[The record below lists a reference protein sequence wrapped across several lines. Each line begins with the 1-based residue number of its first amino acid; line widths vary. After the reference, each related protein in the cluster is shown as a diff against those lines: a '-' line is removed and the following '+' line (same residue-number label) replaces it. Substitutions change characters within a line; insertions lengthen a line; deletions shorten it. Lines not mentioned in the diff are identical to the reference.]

1 MQEPMSELP
10 QRDGES
16 EAKRP
21 AAPRGVSELWLI
33 LPVSIL
39 ALSAGAALARLA
51 PNFKWESLPILA
63 AAIAT
68 ALFALLLNRRL
79 LRTTALPEQEAIGEG
94 MRQLLDSA
102 GPGVVAM
109 DLDARLVYCNPSAV
123 RLLGYPVTELAER
136 WGTME
141 LLAPGE
147 GDRLL
152 GEMQKLCH
160 VKLNPETTPAG
171 RMAAYLACL
180 RTLSPSTVPTFD
192 THVIRK
198 DGAQVPVTL
207 HVSALRDTVGELTG
221 MVAVG
226 VDQSAILHREQAQ
239 RESQERYRDLFE
251 NSSEMIATLSPAAQ
265 FLYANPA
272 WKRCFGVDYTALLS
286 LNSFEDL
293 FKGGTRA
300 EVVALFRRALDGEM
314 VERAP
319 LRHHTPDGRV
329 LELELSLSR
338 RQKVGVPLAVRC
350 LMRDVTQQKKREN
363 RLALQL
369 AVSQIVGENGSTESA
384 GMRIL
389 EALCVSQGWDV
400 AVEWNVD
407 AEQKQL
413 EFGTAWGSPGRH
425 AEALIQGSMSQKLAG
440 MSELPE
446 RAWREGRTVWFADLT
461 SAPAS
466 PRLSAALAQE
476 MV

>member
-16 EAKRP
+16 SAKRP
-21 AAPRGVSELWLI
+21 AASRGVSELWLI

-79 LRTTALPEQEAIGEG
+79 LRTTVLPEQEAIGEG

-109 DLDARLVYCNPSAV
+109 DLNGRLVYCNPSAV
-123 RLLGYPVTELAER
+123 RLLGYPVAELAER

-171 RMAAYLACL
+171 RMVAYLACL
-180 RTLSPSTVPTFD
+180 RALSPSTVPTFD

-198 DGAQVPVTL
+198 DGAQVPVHTARL
-207 HVSALRDTVGELTG
+207 CAARRTGRVDGHGGRGRGSERD
-221 MVAVG
+221 
-226 VDQSAILHREQAQ
+226 LHREQAQ

-251 NSSEMIATLSPAAQ
+251 RRCMTLCRTAARTSCTRRSSTT
-265 FLYANPA
+265 
-272 WKRCFGVDYTALLS
+272 TA
-286 LNSFEDL
+286 
-293 FKGGTRA
+293 
-300 EVVALFRRALDGEM
+300 
-314 VERAP
+314 ER
-319 LRHHTPDGRV
+319 
-329 LELELSLSR
+329 
-338 RQKVGVPLAVRC
+338 
-350 LMRDVTQQKKREN
+350 MR
-363 RLALQL
+363 
-369 AVSQIVGENGSTESA
+369 SA
-384 GMRIL
+384 
-389 EALCVSQGWDV
+389 
-400 AVEWNVD
+400 
-407 AEQKQL
+407 
-413 EFGTAWGSPGRH
+413 
-425 AEALIQGSMSQKLAG
+425 
-440 MSELPE
+440 
-446 RAWREGRTVWFADLT
+446 
-461 SAPAS
+461 
-466 PRLSAALAQE
+466 
-476 MV
+476 